1 MRQPVRH
8 HPSQLTL
15 SLAPAAEP
23 PLAFIPAEE
32 PMLVQAL
39 ADLLLAALG
48 QRTPD
53 GPTEAMTM
61 EGGDEPEDHH

>member
-1 MRQPVRH
+1 
-8 HPSQLTL
+8 
-15 SLAPAAEP
+15 
-23 PLAFIPAEE
+23 
-32 PMLVQAL
+32 MLVQAL

-48 QRTPD
+48 RRTPD